1 LDGFLTDGMRRRS
14 VATAMGGSSTV
25 AANWARTGQGFV
37 KAGFWNSLASYGG
50 LLQYHTGDP
59 PQQLTVAE
67 V

>member
-1 LDGFLTDGMRRRS
+1 